1 MTIHYHVES
10 LPTLFLSEQFISD
23 KGKYLVTINEEI
35 KKIQGFLNSIK
46 INKNYY
52 RTGIV
57 VKNPRYKKK
66 VSDDTGIIKSFKT
79 SLNKMSSMNYIQLSS
94 DITHK
99 LSNKPHLYP
108 LVVQYIFEQAL
119 LHHNYSKYY
128 CYLVELLHKQFQNQE
143 LIESQLDAL
152 YNDIVNQTKQSGSEY
167 SNLCSKNKQLDQL
180 IGYNLFLSELE
191 TKQLISN
198 KTDTSIKL
206 LLDTLNQSLS
216 EEELYKCVVCLYT
229 LFKSKYGTDSI
240 PEQYKESLTLVKSNI
255 QYMKIKFKLMD
266 ILERR

>member
-1 MTIHYHVES
+1 MES
-10 LPTLFLSEQFISD
+10 LPTLFLSEQYISD
-23 KGKYLVTINEEI
+23 KNKYQLTIQEAIINM
-35 KKIQGFLNSIK
+35 QGFLNSIE

-52 RTGIV
+52 RTGII
-57 VKNPRYKKK
+57 VKNPKYKKK
-66 VSDDTGIIKSFKT
+66 VSGDTNLIKSFKT

-94 DITHK
+94 DITNK
-99 LSNKPHLYP
+99 LSNKSHLYP
-108 LVVQYIFEQAL
+108 LVIQYIFEQAL

-128 CYLVELLHKQFQNQE
+128 CYLVELLHKQFNNQG
-143 LIESQLDAL
+143 LIESQLDSL
-152 YNDIVNQTKQSGSEY
+152 YTDIVNQTKQSDSEY

-191 TKQLISN
+191 MNQLISN

-229 LFKSKYGTDSI
+229 LFKSKYGTDDI
-240 PEQYKESLTLVKSNI
+240 PEQYLEPLTKVKSNI